1 LTFPRYSP
9 PILDSMNT
17 TKGASFHLDQSE
29 PNQSG
34 QSETKNDTLIRMESA
49 LKAEREKLQKNQAEL
64 IKLQRLAQ
72 NADVSFLLVF
82 FKPSKMKH
90 IKEHGIDISLH

>member
-1 LTFPRYSP
+1 MTFPRYSP

-29 PNQSG
+29 TNQSG
-34 QSETKNDTLIRMESA
+34 QSELRTKNDTLIRMESA
-49 LKAEREKLQKNQAEL
+49 LKAEREKLQKNQTEL

-72 NADVSFLLVF
+72 NADVSFLFGGV
-82 FKPSKMKH
+82 
-90 IKEHGIDISLH
+90 

>member
-1 LTFPRYSP
+1 
-9 PILDSMNT
+9 M
-17 TKGASFHLDQSE
+17 DQSE
-29 PNQSG
+29 TNQSG

-72 NADVSFLLVF
+72 NADVSFLFVF
-82 FKPSKMKH
+82 
-90 IKEHGIDISLH
+90 

>member
-1 LTFPRYSP
+1 MTFPRYSP

-29 PNQSG
+29 TNQSG
-34 QSETKNDTLIRMESA
+34 QSELRTKNDTLIRMESA

-82 FKPSKMKH
+82 LTF
-90 IKEHGIDISLH
+90 

>member
-1 LTFPRYSP
+1 MTFPRYSP

-29 PNQSG
+29 TNQSG

-82 FKPSKMKH
+82 LTF
-90 IKEHGIDISLH
+90 